1 MKIPITHAQT
11 RVRGT
16 FYEEGSVL
24 RGTATSGCEDISLEL
39 EIDSP
44 AKPSRI
50 ARLVRN
56 AERMCYVSRIVTN
69 PTGVRL
75 AVRLNGAS
83 VDVSDSDP

>member
-1 MKIPITHAQT
+1 MKIPVARAHA

-24 RGTATSGCEDISLEL
+24 RCTATSGCDAVSLEL
-39 EIDSP
+39 EIDSEGEP
-44 AKPSRI
+44 EQI

-56 AERMCYVSRIVTN
+56 AERMCYVSQIVTN
-69 PTGVRL
+69 PVGVQL

-83 VDVSDSDP
+83 IDVADGAP